1 MTLEQHTHY
10 VDGSWVT
17 PLGTDRLEVVNPAT
31 EEVYGGIPD
40 ASAADV
46 DRAVEAAR
54 VAFYD
59 GDWRHWTPQA
69 RADVLVRV
77 ADELAKRN
85 DDMAAVLTSEMG
97 SPISQSRFGQI
108 PVTIEL
114 LRYYTEQAGNYA
126 WQTRKPS
133 WDAANKGLDVVVQQ
147 EPVGV
152 VGAITPWNG
161 PQICTMMKVAPALLA
176 GCTMV
181 FKPAPEAS
189 LNFIGFAEAFEAAGL
204 PPGVLN
210 IVTGGAATGEHL
222 VTHDDVDKVAFTGS
236 VAVGRKIASLCAERL
251 RPVTLELGG
260 KSPAL
265 LLEDADVEQAVASL
279 LVPMLFVS
287 GQACNAPTRILAP
300 RSRHAEVVDALVAAM
315 DAIPLGDPT
324 DPATGVGP
332 MTSKAQRE
340 RVLGYI
346 EVGKAEGAKVAL
358 GGGRP
363 AGFDRGWYVDKTV
376 FTDVDNSMRIAQ
388 EEIFGPVC
396 AVIAYDGED
405 DGVRI
410 ANDSRLGLAGS
421 VWTADPEHGFEVASR
436 LRSGSL
442 GVNAHGLDAAAPL
455 AGMRDSGIGCERG
468 IEAIDDYVSPKGILV
483 PS

>member
-1 MTLEQHTHY
+1 MTLEQQTHY
-10 VDGSWVT
+10 VDGQWVA
-17 PLGTDRLEVVNPAT
+17 PLSTERLPVVNPAT

-40 ASAADV
+40 SSAADV

-54 VAFYD
+54 RAFYES
-59 GDWRHWTPQA
+59 DWRHRTPAA
-69 RADVLVRV
+69 RAEVLGRV
-77 ADELAKRN
+77 ADELAKRGE
-85 DDMAAVLTSEMG
+85 DMSVVLTSEMG
-97 SPISQSRFGQI
+97 SPISQSRFGQM
-108 PVTIEL
+108 PVTVEL
-114 LRYYTEQAGNYA
+114 LRYYIANADAYP
-126 WQTRKPS
+126 WQVRKPS
-133 WDAANKGLDVVVQQ
+133 WDAANKDLDVVVQQ
-147 EPVGV
+147 EPIGV

-189 LNFIGFAEAFEAAGL
+189 LNFVGFAEAFEAAGL

-210 IVTGGAATGEHL
+210 IITGGAATGEHL
-222 VTHDDVDKVAFTGS
+222 VTHQDVDKVAFTGS
-236 VAVGRKIASLCAERL
+236 VGVGRTIATLCAERL

-260 KSPAL
+260 KSPAV
-265 LLEDADVEQAVASL
+265 LLEDADIESAVASL

-300 RSRHAEVVDALVAAM
+300 RSRYGEVVDALVAAM
-315 DAIPLGDPT
+315 EAIPLGDPM

-340 RVLGYI
+340 RVLSYV
-346 EVGKAEGAKVAL
+346 EAGKAEGATVAL

-376 FTDVDNSMRIAQ
+376 FADVDNSMKIAQ

-396 AVIAYDGED
+396 AVLGYDDED
-405 DGVRI
+405 DAVRI

-421 VWTADPEHGFEVASR
+421 VWTADPEHGFAVASR

-483 PS
+483 PK

>member
-1 MTLEQHTHY
+1 MTLEQQTHY
-10 VDGSWVT
+10 VDGQWVQ
-17 PLGTDRLEVVNPAT
+17 PLAGERLEVVNPAT
-31 EEVYGGIPD
+31 EERYGTIPD
-40 ASAADV
+40 SSPADV

-54 VAFYD
+54 RAFYE
-59 GDWRHWTPQA
+59 GEWRHLTPAA
-69 RADVLVRV
+69 RAEVLGRV

-85 DDMAAVLTSEMG
+85 DDMATVLTSEMG
-97 SPISQSRFGQI
+97 SPISQSKFGQM
-108 PVTIEL
+108 PVTVEL
-114 LRYYTEQAGNYA
+114 LRYYVEQADVYE
-126 WQTRKPS
+126 WQKRKPS
-133 WDAANKGLDVVVQQ
+133 WDAANSALDVVVQQ

-189 LNFIGFAEAFEAAGL
+189 LNFVGFAEAFEAAGL

-210 IVTGGAATGEHL
+210 IVTGGAGTGEHL
-222 VTHDDVDKVAFTGS
+222 VTHPDVDKVAFTGS
-236 VAVGRKIASLCAERL
+236 VGVGRKIASLCAERL

-260 KSPAL
+260 KSPAVL
-265 LLEDADVEQAVASL
+265 LDDADVEQAVASL

-300 RSRHAEVVDALVAAM
+300 RSRYAEVVEALVAAM
-315 DAIPLGDPT
+315 DAIPLGDPM

-346 EVGKAEGAKVAL
+346 EVGRAEGARVAL

-363 AGFDRGWYVDKTV
+363 AGFDRGWYVEKTV
-376 FTDVDNSMRIAQ
+376 FADVDNSMRIA
-388 EEIFGPVC
+388 
-396 AVIAYDGED
+396 
-405 DGVRI
+405 
-410 ANDSRLGLAGS
+410 
-421 VWTADPEHGFEVASR
+421 
-436 LRSGSL
+436 
-442 GVNAHGLDAAAPL
+442 
-455 AGMRDSGIGCERG
+455 
-468 IEAIDDYVSPKGILV
+468 
-483 PS
+483 